1 MRFMKS
7 IGSSSTKNDYYKEGE
22 LRIYNKNNSN
32 LKKGN
37 SKHRKVSSDSALRV
51 EFNT

>member
-22 LRIYNKNNSN
+22 LRIYNKNNKSYAN
-32 LKKGN
+32 VMLALDLKFFVGI
-37 SKHRKVSSDSALRV
+37 HFVV
-51 EFNT
+51 